1 MGDDLRVRV
10 YYFLIHPRL
19 EVQMRDTITVSLPSE
34 VKSEVDAFAEQ
45 NGLARSDVVRDALQE
60 YLFFRRSRELRAR
73 MMAEA
78 QAQGLFT
85 DDDIFDRIS

>member
-1 MGDDLRVRV
+1 
-10 YYFLIHPRL
+10 
-19 EVQMRDTITVSLPSE
+19 MRDTITVSLPAE
-34 VKSEVDAFAEQ
+34 VRTEVDDFAAQ
-45 NGLARSDVVRDALQE
+45 HGLARSDVVRDALQE

-85 DDDIFDRIS
+85 DEDVFEQIS